1 MKVGH
6 YFGRSARAL
15 AGVAVLAAS
24 ASTAALAGDV
34 YWSVGVS
41 VPGVHAG
48 GSGPQ
53 PVYVPAQPYYRH
65 AQPVYPQPQVIYT
78 QPQVIHAPPQVIYLQ
93 PQVIYSQ
100 PQVIYSQPQVIYS
113 QPRPVYV
120 QPRPV
125 YYNGWQHPNRH
136 PHPGWQQGQPR
147 HEQHETPAPRRGHQ
161 AVQPQVQ
168 GDYYS
173 HRSDRG

>member
-1 MKVGH
+1 MKVGR
-6 YFGRSARAL
+6 YFGRYARAL

-53 PVYVPAQPYYRH
+53 PVYVPVQPYYRH

-100 PQVIYSQPQVIYS
+100 PQVIYSQP
-113 QPRPVYV
+113 RPVYV

-125 YYNGWQHPNRH
+125 YYN
-136 PHPGWQQGQPR
+136 GWQQGQPR

-161 AVQPQVQ
+161 AVQPHVQ

>member
-1 MKVGH
+1 MKVGR
-6 YFGRSARAL
+6 YFGRYARAL
-15 AGVAVLAAS
+15 AGVAVLAAG
-24 ASTAALAGDV
+24 ARTAALAGDV

-41 VPGVHAG
+41 VPRVHAG
-48 GSGPQ
+48 VSGPQ
-53 PVYVPAQPYYRH
+53 PVYVPVQPYYRH

-93 PQVIYSQ
+93 PQAIYSET
-100 PQVIYSQPQVIYS
+100 QVIYS

-125 YYNGWQHPNRH
+125 YYN
-136 PHPGWQQGQPR
+136 GWQQGQPR

>member
-1 MKVGH
+1 MKVGR
-6 YFGRSARAL
+6 YLGRYARAL

-48 GSGPQ
+48 VSGPQ

-65 AQPVYPQPQVIYT
+65 AQPVYPQSQVIYT

-100 PQVIYSQPQVIYS
+100 P
-113 QPRPVYV
+113 RPVYV

-125 YYNGWQHPNRH
+125 HYNGWQHPNQH
-136 PHPGWQQGQPR
+136 PHHGWQQGQPR